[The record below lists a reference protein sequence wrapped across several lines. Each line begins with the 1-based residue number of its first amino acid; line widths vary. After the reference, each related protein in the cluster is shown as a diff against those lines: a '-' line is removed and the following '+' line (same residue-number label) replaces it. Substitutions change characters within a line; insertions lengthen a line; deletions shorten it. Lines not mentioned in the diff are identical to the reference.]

1 MTSEPENLGQS
12 FIRSSGLPELL
23 PLSRMKEIA
32 ANRPGE
38 YLSAEPYPHIVID
51 GFFDEWVLNDVLAEF
66 PTPKDKN
73 WVLHD
78 VPEEIKLQ
86 SKHER
91 DIPPFARQ
99 FLYALNSASFLE
111 FLEGLTG
118 IEKLIGD
125 PYFEGGGLHQIMP
138 GGKLAIHAD
147 FNNHLA
153 YGLNRRLNLLVY
165 LNKNW
170 KDDYGGHFELWDRG
184 MTRMVKRV
192 APIFNRVVIFTTSRY
207 SYHGHP
213 DPLTCPRDMTRKS
226 LALYYYTTGGVE
238 EAGREDPPH
247 STLFQKRPGERV
259 QQNARQV
266 LRDLV
271 PPLLWRAASRVLR
284 LPGG

>member
-1 MTSEPENLGQS
+1 MTSDPENLGQP
-12 FIRSSGLPELL
+12 IVRSSGLPELL

-32 ANRPGE
+32 AKRRGA
-38 YLSAEPYPHIVID
+38 YLAAEPYPHIVID
-51 GFFDEWVLNDVLAEF
+51 GFFDEWVLNAVLAEF

-73 WVLHD
+73 WVRHD

-99 FLYALNSASFLE
+99 LLYALNSASFLE
-111 FLEGLTG
+111 FLELLTG
-118 IEKLIGD
+118 IETLIGD

-147 FNNHLA
+147 FNNHVA

-170 KDDYGGHFELWDRG
+170 KDEYGGHFELWDRG
-184 MTRMVKRV
+184 MTAMVKKV

-226 LALYYYTTGGVE
+226 MALYYYTNGGA
-238 EAGREDPPH
+238 EAGQVDPRH
-247 STLFQKRPGERV
+247 STLFQKRPGERIR
-259 QQNARQV
+259 QNARHV
-266 LRDLV
+266 IRDLV

>member
-1 MTSEPENLGQS
+1 MTWNPENLGES
-12 FIRSSGLPELL
+12 CIRSLPELL
-23 PLSRMKEIA
+23 PFSRMKDIA
-32 ANRPGE
+32 TNRADE
-38 YLSAEPYPHIVID
+38 YVSAEPYPHIVID
-51 GFFDEWVLNDVLAEF
+51 GFFDEWVLNAVLAEF
-66 PTPKDKN
+66 PGPKDKN

-78 VPEEIKLQ
+78 FAEEIKLQ

-91 DIPPFARQ
+91 GIPPFARQ
-99 FLYALNSASFLE
+99 FLYELNSASFLE
-111 FLEGLTG
+111 FLERLTG

-147 FNNHLA
+147 FNKHLA

-226 LALYYYTTGGVE
+226 LALYYYSNGGAE
-238 EAGREDPPH
+238 EAGREDPRH

-271 PPLLWRAASRVLR
+271 PPLLWRAASRVLGF
-284 LPGG
+284 PGG